1 VNLSTGRVLVIVALI
16 VVGLAVLA
24 NGFADEGTAAA
35 STTLSPSAGG
45 GGGASPTDS
54 VSPTETEPPTST
66 PPPNTK
72 GVLFMA
78 LNGTT
83 VTGAGAAAQDLLT
96 NGGYTKVAD
105 AVDAPTQDIK
115 KTTIYYRPDQNG
127 QNQADATYVQQK
139 YFKGAA
145 VKKLNPDVQNA
156 GVPDSAAI
164 VVVVG
169 ADWATKITS

>member
-35 STTLSPSAGG
+35 PSLSPSPGG
-45 GGGASPTDS
+45 GP
-54 VSPTETEPPTST
+54 SPTETQSPQPTDTTT
-66 PPPNTK
+66 PTPDPNTK

-83 VTGAGAAAQDLLT
+83 VAGAGAAAQTRLT
-96 NGGYTKVAD
+96 AAGYKSVQTA
-105 AVDAPTQDIK
+105 ADAPTQDIQR
-115 KTTIYYRPDQNG
+115 TTIYYRPDDTG
-127 QNQADATYVQQK
+127 QNQSDATYVAGK

-145 VKKLNPDVQNA
+145 VKKLNTEIESAN
-156 GVPDSAAI
+156 VPDSAAI

-169 ADWATKITS
+169 ADWATKLVS

>member
-1 VNLSTGRVLVIVALI
+1 MNLSTGRVLVIVALI

-35 STTLSPSAGG
+35 SPAPSATGG
-45 GGGASPTDS
+45 GGGASPTDTS
-54 VSPTETEPPTST
+54 SPQPTDTST
-66 PPPNTK
+66 PTPAPNTK

-83 VTGAGAAAQDLLT
+83 IAGAGAAAQDLLT
-96 NGGYTKVAD
+96 ADGYKAPVVA
-105 AVDAPTQDIK
+105 ADAPTQDIQR
-115 KTTIYYRPDQNG
+115 TTIYYRPDDSG
-127 QNQADATYVQQK
+127 QNKSDATYVADK

-145 VKKLNPDVQNA
+145 VKKLNTAIQNA

-169 ADWATKITS
+169 ADWATKLTT

>member
-1 VNLSTGRVLVIVALI
+1 MNLSTGRVLVIVALI

-24 NGFADEGTAAA
+24 NGFADEGTAA
-35 STTLSPSAGG
+35 SPTLSPSPGG
-45 GGGASPTDS
+45 GVSPTDTS
-54 VSPTETEPPTST
+54 SPTVTEPPTST

-83 VTGAGAAAQDLLT
+83 ITGAGAAAQDLLA
-96 NGGYTKVAD
+96 NDGYTKVAD
-105 AVDAPTQDIK
+105 AADAPTQDIK
-115 KTTIYYRPDQNG
+115 KTTIYYRPDQTG

-139 YFKGAA
+139 YFKGGT
-145 VKKLNPDVQNA
+145 VKKLNTAIQSAN
-156 GVPDSAAI
+156 VPDSAAI